1 MNILFVCTAN
11 ISRSFMSEKLFKNE
25 ILKHRMND
33 IDVASA
39 GVMAMSGSPADPKMV
54 QYLDSLGIFPGE
66 HASRP
71 LDEANMEW
79 ADLILVMEKNHYKRI
94 QILFPDAMHKVE
106 MLGKYVSM
114 DGSEDDIVDPFGR
127 SSYHYRLSQ
136 SQIRMAVEGVVKK
149 IQLDRLGV

>member
-11 ISRSFMSEKLFKNE
+11 ISRSFLSEKLFKNE
-25 ILKHRMND
+25 ILKHQIND
-33 IDVASA
+33 IGVASA

-54 QYLDSLGIFPGE
+54 QYLDSLGISPDE
-66 HASRP
+66 HASQP
-71 LDEANMEW
+71 LSEANMEW
-79 ADLILVMEKNHYKRI
+79 ADLVLVMEKKHYQRI
-94 QILFPDAMHKVE
+94 QSLFPDSIYKVE

-136 SQIRMAVEGVVKK
+136 SQIGMAMEGVLKK

>member
-1 MNILFVCTAN
+1 MDGIF
-11 ISRSFMSEKLFKNE
+11 
-25 ILKHRMND
+25 
-33 IDVASA
+33 VASA

-54 QYLDSLGIFPGE
+54 QYLESLGISPGE

-79 ADLILVMEKNHYKRI
+79 ADLVLVMEKNHYQRI
-94 QILFPDAMHKVE
+94 QGLFPDAMHKVE

-114 DGSEDDIVDPFGR
+114 DSSEDDIVDPFGR

-136 SQIRMAVEGVVKK
+136 SQIRMAMEGVLKK